1 MNGEKN
7 LMVDKVER
15 LMRTK
20 KMALWKASH
29 ELGYDS
35 GFMCNL
41 HELDLHSSQVPG
53 VWLALPGS
61 LELS

>member
-1 MNGEKN
+1 MNGEKK

-15 LMRTK
+15 LMGTK

-41 HELDLHSSQVPG
+41 HELDLHSS
-53 VWLALPGS
+53 
-61 LELS
+61 